1 MPWSSSSSSSAAAA
15 ATSTSGLAAERVEV
29 LQLAWAEMP
38 EVRVEKTVFRPE
50 LWLSFFQNGVYPF
63 VIKHGELEDG
73 SMRKSSTNGGLR
85 IAMFDYQSV

>member
-1 MPWSSSSSSSAAAA
+1 MFKNQ
-15 ATSTSGLAAERVEV
+15 TLYLRLIILVYFTTGLH
-29 LQLAWAEMP
+29 LS
-38 EVRVEKTVFRPE
+38 VFRPE

>member
-1 MPWSSSSSSSAAAA
+1 
-15 ATSTSGLAAERVEV
+15 
-29 LQLAWAEMP
+29 MP

-73 SMRKSSTNGGLR
+73 SMRKSPTNGGLR